1 LRLFNG
7 RLVLGLAVAA
17 TGLAVLLTAESAAG
31 AAAGSTALIEGS
43 GSSWAANAV
52 NQWVADV
59 ASEGIQVVYTPD
71 GDAQGRQD
79 FATRTSD
86 FSVTSIGYQGV
97 DPVTGVSD
105 TSQSRPYAYLPIAA
119 GGTSF
124 PYQIRYDGKQVRNL
138 RLSGETLA
146 KIFTNQITNWD
157 DPEITADNNGQALPS
172 LPITPVVQSE
182 GSGATAQLTRYFAT
196 EYPSIWQAFAGSDA
210 MTEYFPRQGN
220 QIAQNGSNGAMN
232 YVSSSVANGA
242 IGYVEYS
249 YPLSENYPVA
259 LLLNKAGYYT
269 LPTQYNVA
277 VALEKAQINMDKS
290 SPDYLLQNLNNVYT
304 DPDPRTYP
312 LSSYVYMIE
321 PTGVY
326 PSPETKITT
335 AKRQSLA
342 DFAYYAIC
350 QGQREIGP
358 IGYSPLPVNLVEAAF
373 GQIQKLK
380 SADSAIDLSG
390 LNIQTCD
397 NPTFV
402 LGHPTTNY
410 LAQIAPV
417 PLACDKVGVGPCGTG
432 GSGTGSSTTTT
443 TTTTVPRST
452 STTTTTIPRS
462 TTTTTIRRPTTT
474 TIRRPATTTTTIR
487 RSATTTTTRPK
498 SSGTGRTTTTTRPK
512 SSGTGRTT
520 TTTVLRSS
528 GGGTTTTTTTIPR
541 STTTT
546 TTTTPSGAGG
556 GNTTTTTTSGS
567 KTGAPTTTTTTPT
580 GSGTKG
586 SGPYVD
592 PSTGQVIPGSV
603 TSADGAAPRIVS
615 AALAGYGG
623 SDLSTVLA
631 PLAALLLL
639 LALVLPAFIGYRL
652 SRKRREVGG

>member
-1 LRLFNG
+1 VRFFN
-7 RLVLGLAVAA
+7 RRLGLGLVVAA
-17 TGLAVLLTAESAAG
+17 TGLAVLLTAESAA
-31 AAAGSTALIEGS
+31 AAAGGSTALIEGS

-97 DPVTGVSD
+97 DQVTGVSD
-105 TSQSRPYAYLPIAA
+105 TSQGRPYAYLPIAA

-157 DPEITADNNGQALPS
+157 DPAITADNNGHALPS

-196 EYPSIWQAFAGSDA
+196 EYPSIWEAYAGSDA
-210 MTEYFPRQGN
+210 MTEYYPRQGN

-290 SPDYLLQNLNNVYT
+290 SPDYLLQNLDNVYT

-380 SADSAIDLSG
+380 TADPAIDLSG

-402 LGHPTTNY
+402 LGHPNTNY

-417 PLACDKVGVGPCGTG
+417 PLACDKVGVGPCGTS

-452 STTTTTIPRS
+452 TTTTTVPRS
-462 TTTTTIRRPTTT
+462 T
-474 TIRRPATTTTTIR
+474 TTTTTIR
-487 RSATTTTTRPK
+487 RSTTTTTTRPK
-498 SSGTGRTTTTTRPK
+498 SSGTGRTTTTTRPRSSGTGRTTTTTRPK

-520 TTTVLRSS
+520 TTTVPRSS
-528 GGGTTTTTTTIPR
+528 GGGTTTTTTTTIPR
-541 STTTT
+541 STSTT

-556 GNTTTTTTSGS
+556 GTTTTTTTPGS
-567 KTGAPTTTTTTPT
+567 KPGATTTTTTTPT
-580 GSGTKG
+580 GGGSNG